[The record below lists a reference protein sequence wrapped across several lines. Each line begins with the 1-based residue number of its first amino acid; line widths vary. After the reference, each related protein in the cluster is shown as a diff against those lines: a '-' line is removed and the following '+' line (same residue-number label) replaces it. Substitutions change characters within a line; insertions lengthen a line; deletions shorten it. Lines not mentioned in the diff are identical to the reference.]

1 MTDLCVI
8 GSGPAGLMA
17 AEVVADAGFS
27 VLVVDAKPSFGRKF
41 LMAGKSG
48 LNLTKDEPFAEFTH
62 AYGPS
67 QSWLLP
73 MLKAFGNKDV
83 STWAHALGQEIFTG
97 SSARVFPKAMKAS
110 PLLRAWLLRLAN
122 KGVQFKTRW
131 RWTGWHENA
140 LGFDTPDGP
149 ETISPKAT
157 VLALGG
163 ASWPKLGSDGAWAD
177 ILAKKGIDIA
187 PFKPANM
194 GFTLPWSDHMHPHFG
209 SPVKTV
215 QLTAG
220 DRSLRGEF
228 IISGKGIEGSGIYA
242 LSREMRDGAL
252 LVVDLLPDTD
262 FETLQNRISHLP
274 AKASRSTI
282 LRKALRLDP
291 AKVALFNEFAKNL
304 PRENI
309 AATAKALQ
317 IPHTGPR
324 PIAEAISTAGG
335 ISRDA
340 LTDQLMLHQLPGIF
354 CAGEMLDW
362 EAPTGGY
369 LITACLATGVQAGKS
384 AAKFLTA

>member
-1 MTDLCVI
+1 MIDLCVI

-48 LNLTKDEPFAEFTH
+48 LNLTKDAGFADFTR

-67 QSWLLP
+67 ESWLLP
-73 MLKAFGNKDV
+73 MLKAFGNADV
-83 STWAHALGQEIFTG
+83 STWARDMGQEVFTG

-131 RWTGWHENA
+131 RWTGWQENTLA
-140 LGFDTPDGP
+140 FDTPNG
-149 ETISPKAT
+149 TKIIHPKAT

-163 ASWPKLGSDGAWAD
+163 ASWPKLGSDGTWAD
-177 ILAKKGIDIA
+177 ILAEKGITIT

-194 GFTLPWSDHMHPHFG
+194 GFTLPWSDHMRPHFG
-209 SPVKTV
+209 APVKTV

-220 DRSLRGEF
+220 NTSLRGEF
-228 IISGKGIEGSGIYA
+228 IISGQGIEGSGIYA
-242 LSREMRDGAL
+242 LSRDMREGAIL
-252 LVVDLLPDTD
+252 FVDLLPDTNLK
-262 FETLQNRISHLP
+262 TLQDRVNRLP

-291 AKVALFNEFAKNL
+291 AKAALFNEFAKNVPHPKL
-304 PRENI
+304 AE
-309 AATAKALQ
+309 TAKALQ

-335 ISRDA
+335 IPRTA
-340 LTDQLMLHQLPGIF
+340 LTDHLMLRQLPGTF

-369 LITACLATGVQAGKS
+369 LITGCLATGVQAGKA